1 METIVFKTN
10 MKCAGCIE
18 KITPAMNELAGMDHW
33 IVDLTNPDKTLTVS
47 AEGVQTKD
55 IQTAV
60 EKAGFKAEKL
70 PSWLIL
76 S

>member
-10 MKCAGCIE
+10 MKCSGCIE
-18 KITPAMNELAGMDHW
+18 KITPAMNEVAGKDHW

-47 AEGVQTKD
+47 AEGVQAKD
-55 IQTAV
+55 IQSAV

-70 PSWLIL
+70 PPWLIL